1 MDVYNVLSGP
11 AKHEEAIDF
20 MLSPLNCTCMFEDV
34 KIVTFSLCWHLK
46 VSLSIGW
53 VAKFKGKAVI
63 ILGKLSS
70 KFSISFSQIDE
81 WKSIN

>member
-20 MLSPLNCTCMFEDV
+20 MLSPLNFTCMFEDL
-34 KIVTFSLCWHLK
+34 KIITFSLCWHLNIC
-46 VSLSIGW
+46 LSIGE
-53 VAKFKGKAVI
+53 VSKFKGKVVI

-70 KFSISFSQIDE
+70 NFSILFSKIDE
-81 WKSIN
+81 CKSIN